1 MTELK
6 IFRTP
11 QNVAGEFAVFFQHLA
26 DEYSRK
32 KQLLNVA
39 LSGGSTPKYWF
50 EILAKE
56 YKHTIHW
63 ELVHFYWGDERM
75 VPSEDVESNFG
86 EAKRILFDNISIPQ
100 ENIHQ
105 VIGSNPIEDEI
116 ERYSNLIKNN
126 LEQENGAPVFD
137 LTILGMGDDGHT
149 ASIFPHQMDLLSSG
163 NICGFANH
171 PDSGQVRLTLT
182 GTVINKARNVVFLVT
197 GTGKAPKLRSI
208 FTQEE
213 GSEKFPAAHIN
224 PESGHLY
231 FFVDSEAAAE
241 IV

>member
-11 QNVAGEFAVFFQHLA
+11 QNVAKEFAVFFQHLA

-32 KQLLNVA
+32 KQILNVA

-56 YKHTIHW
+56 YKYLIRW
-63 ELVHFYWGDERM
+63 ELIHFYWGDERM
-75 VPSEDVESNFG
+75 VPSDDIESNFG
-86 EAKRILFDNISIPQ
+86 EAKRILFNNISIPP
-100 ENIHQ
+100 ENIHP
-105 VIGSNPIEDEI
+105 VIGSNPVKDEV
-116 ERYSNLIKNN
+116 ERYSNLIKDN
-126 LEQENGAPVFD
+126 LNQEDGLPVFD
-137 LTILGMGDDGHT
+137 LVILGMGDDGHT

-163 NICGFANH
+163 HICGLAYH

-224 PESGHLY
+224 PQSEHLY
-231 FFVDSEAAAE
+231 FFVDSEAAGK